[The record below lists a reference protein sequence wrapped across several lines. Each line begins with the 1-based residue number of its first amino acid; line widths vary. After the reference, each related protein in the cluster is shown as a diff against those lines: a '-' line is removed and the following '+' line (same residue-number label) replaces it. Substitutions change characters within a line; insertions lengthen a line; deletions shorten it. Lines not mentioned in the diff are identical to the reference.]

1 MKRPRRGLLG
11 GLWSFPGAE
20 GIGARA
26 LRSAL
31 KEDPGLEVAVGKEI
45 FAVDH
50 VYSHFAV
57 TVHVFDCRLRA
68 DAPPAEP
75 LPGRWVTPGGAARL
89 ALSKLERMILQR
101 LKSLQG
107 GAVAL
112 PRRKSGANRVTVR
125 GTRKEQG
132 RP

>member
-1 MKRPRRGLLG
+1 MLG
-11 GLWSFPGAE
+11 GLWRFPGAE
-20 GIGARA
+20 GKGPRA

-31 KEDPGLEVAVGKEI
+31 KKDPGLAVTVGKEI

-68 DAPPAEP
+68 YAPRAGP
-75 LPGRWVTPGGAARL
+75 LPGRWVTPVGAARL

-101 LKSLQG
+101 LKSPQG
-107 GAVAL
+107 RAVAL
-112 PRRKSGANRVTVR
+112 PRGKSGANRVTVR
-125 GTRKEQG
+125 GTQKEQG
-132 RP
+132 GP